1 MNMDNMPL
9 TPPLSFQ
16 AWSQCQ
22 HHKDR
27 GCGLSHEPVQGGDS
41 APGPH
46 WVSMLPTS
54 DQIQDKVTEYQPPV
68 ASTSLLLI

>member
-9 TPPLSFQ
+9 TSPLSFQ

-22 HHKDR
+22 DKDR
-27 GCGLSHEPVQGGDS
+27 GCGLPHELVRGDT